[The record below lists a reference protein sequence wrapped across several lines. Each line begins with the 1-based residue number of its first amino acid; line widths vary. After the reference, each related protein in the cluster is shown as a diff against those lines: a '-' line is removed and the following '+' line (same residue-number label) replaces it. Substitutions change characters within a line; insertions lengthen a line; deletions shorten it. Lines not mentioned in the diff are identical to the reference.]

1 MKNNW
6 QTNPTTKQYLIF
18 LFFIITSI
26 VNSLGFLTDSFTE
39 TLFSSDLI
47 GFKLLL
53 FVPIIWAFMM
63 TKNYIK
69 TFKNV

>member
-6 QTNPTTKQYLIF
+6 QTHPTTKQYLIF
-18 LFFIITSI
+18 LFFIITSV
-26 VNSLGFLTDSFTE
+26 VNSLAFMTDSFTE
-39 TLFSSDLI
+39 TLFNYDLI

-53 FVPIIWAFMM
+53 FVPIIWTFIM

-69 TFKNV
+69 TFKHG

>member
-6 QTNPTTKQYLIF
+6 QTHPTTKQYLVF
-18 LFFIITSI
+18 LFFIITSV
-26 VNSLGFLTDSFTE
+26 VNSIVFMTDSFTK
-39 TLFSSDLI
+39 TLFTYDLI

-53 FVPIIWAFMM
+53 FIPLIWTFMM

-69 TFKNV
+69 TFKQV

>member
-6 QTNPTTKQYLIF
+6 QTHPTTKQYLIF
-18 LFFIITSI
+18 LFFMITTV
-26 VNSLGFLTDSFTE
+26 VNSLAFMTDSFTE
-39 TLFSSDLI
+39 TLFRKDLL

-53 FVPIIWAFMM
+53 FVPIIWTFMM

-69 TFKNV
+69 TNRQS